1 MDFQGDFC
9 LETLLISVPDSVHAS
24 VQSTAQDISAHL
36 QRAIVLNYKCG
47 YLLHS
52 ALHHY
57 QLLCF
62 MQRLRVTFSSAEDA
76 EKLC

>member
-1 MDFQGDFC
+1 MLQYKVQRK
-9 LETLLISVPDSVHAS
+9 ISR
-24 VQSTAQDISAHL
+24 AHL

-62 MQRLRVTFSSAEDA
+62 MQRLRVTLSSAEHA
-76 EKLC
+76 EILC